1 MRVTERSRIETLSLA
16 QNRASARLEKAS
28 RIAADGTNVVK
39 PSDDPAAYGAKVR
52 RDYDLAMLDTRAQ
65 TASRTQGEL
74 EIANNALSAGVDII
88 ERAQEAAVEGANA
101 TSSPETRKLL
111 AQDIRAMRAELM
123 SVGNTKYG
131 ERYIFSGTKSDT
143 LPFDLATGAYK
154 GNDQIISV
162 PVLDGVNLPANVSGA
177 KAFTAAGGRDIFADM
192 DELANALDANDQD
205 RVRATIVHLTSG
217 HDQLVRTQVEAGYG
231 ARRFSDAV
239 DVLGNTKGVVAER
252 ENKEIA
258 GDPAQQITEL
268 QLARTAYERSIAVT
282 KQILNLNTNG

>member
-1 MRVTERSRIETLSLA
+1 MRVTERSRIESLSLA
-16 QNRASARLEKAS
+16 QNRAASRLDKAT
-28 RIAADGTNVVK
+28 RIAADGTNVSK

-52 RDYDLAMLDTRAQ
+52 RNYDMAMLETRSQ

-74 EIANNALSAGVDII
+74 EIANNALSAGVDIM

-101 TSSPETRKLL
+101 TASPETRKLL

-131 ERYIFSGTKSDT
+131 DRYIFSGTKSDT
-143 LPFDLATGAYK
+143 IPFSTNGAFN
-154 GNDQIISV
+154 GNDQTVSV

-177 KAFTAAGGRDIFADM
+177 KAFTAVGGRDIFADL
-192 DELANALDANDQD
+192 DALANSLDANDQD
-205 RVRATIVHLTSG
+205 RVRAQIVNLTSG

-231 ARRFSDAV
+231 ARRFADAV
-239 DVLGNTKGVVAER
+239 DVLANTHGVVAER
-252 ENKEIA
+252 ESKEIQ
-258 GDPAQQITEL
+258 GDPAKQITEL